1 MEKLIVIY
9 GRQVTPAAAPAAV
22 IALLNAHVAPHCH
35 ALTLHLRASP
45 IPAEVIATG
54 SFDETLDCALSLWVD
69 RVDDLPRFESVLSDI
84 GPEPSVYSVVES
96 VPREYP
102 RIDWR
107 DGEASPGVSLVALMK
122 RRPTV
127 PKDEFFARWLAHTQI
142 SLRLHPLTRYHRN
155 AVLRKVSGSGDDWD
169 GIVEERVGDIADLD
183 HARFYPDEA
192 SIQYT
197 VNDLLY
203 FVDLPAGGMRCGLTH
218 EYILKRPQ
226 WL

>member
-9 GRQVTPAAAPAAV
+9 DRPVAPTLRPDAAL
-22 IALLNAHVAPHCH
+22 ALLNEGVAPHCH
-35 ALTLHLRASP
+35 ALTLHLRAQP

-54 SFDETLDCALSLWVD
+54 SFDPALDCALSLWVD
-69 RVDDLPRFESVLSDI
+69 RVDDLPRFIDTLTAL
-84 GPEPSVYSVVES
+84 GPAPSVYSVVES
-96 VPREYP
+96 VPREYE

-122 RRPTV
+122 RRPTME
-127 PKDEFFARWLAHTQI
+127 KDEFFERWLAHTQI

-155 AVLRKVSGSGDDWD
+155 AVLRKVSGPGDAWD
-169 GIVEERVGDIADLD
+169 GIVEERVGDLADLD
-183 HARFYPDEA
+183 PARFYPDQA

-197 VNDLLY
+197 VNDLLA
-203 FVDLPAGGMRCGLTH
+203 FVDLPAGGMRCGLMH
-218 EYILKRPQ
+218 EYILKKPQ

>member
-1 MEKLIVIY
+1 MEKLIVLY
-9 GRQVTPAAAPAAV
+9 DRPVTPALRPDAA
-22 IALLNAHVAPHCH
+22 IALLTEGVLPHCH
-35 ALTLHLRASP
+35 ALTLHLCAEP

-54 SFDETLDCALSLWVD
+54 SFDPALDCAISLWVD
-69 RVDDLPRFESVLSDI
+69 RVDDLPLFHHTLAAL
-84 GPEPSVYSVVES
+84 GPSPSVYSVVES

-107 DGEASPGVSLVALMK
+107 EGAASPGVTLVALMK

-127 PKDEFFARWLAHTQI
+127 PKEEYFERWLSHTQI

-155 AVLRKVSGSGDDWD
+155 AVLRKVSGDGDAWD
-169 GIVEERVGDIADLD
+169 GIVEERVGSLDDLD
-183 HARFYPDEA
+183 PARFYPDAA

-197 VNDLLY
+197 VNDLLQ

-218 EYILKRPQ
+218 EYILKKPQ